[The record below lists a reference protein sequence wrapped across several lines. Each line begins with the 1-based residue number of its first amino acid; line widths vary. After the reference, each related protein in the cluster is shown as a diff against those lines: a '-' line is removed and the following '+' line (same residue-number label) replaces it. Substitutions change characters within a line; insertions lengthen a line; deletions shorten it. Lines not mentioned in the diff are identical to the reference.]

1 MQFTCFDLIHL
12 NDSSSLLSKSVCWGE
27 SISNDRFELL
37 FELLNEEIDVGDV
50 EYDELTVL
58 TYNPIPRSFPITSL
72 SKLSG
77 LTGFL

>member
-50 EYDELTVL
+50 EYDELTVRMEL
-58 TYNPIPRSFPITSL
+58 FVGVEPELGVF
-72 SKLSG
+72 
-77 LTGFL
+77 GFKS